1 MSVFYYEPFYDIER
15 FIDDAFGARSP
26 RSSAA
31 DPQRQAAQRSIANTT
46 NEAPRAL
53 KPRMDLHEDA
63 GQNIVTATFEFP
75 GVKKEDVQLEFHNGR
90 LTVSAENKISEEHNE
105 NGYAVRERR
114 YGKWSRTLQLP
125 TGTRDE
131 DIKASMQDGIL
142 TVAFPKT
149 SPEAAQKKITVN

>member
-1 MSVFYYEPFYDIER
+1 
-15 FIDDAFGARSP
+15 
-26 RSSAA
+26 
-31 DPQRQAAQRSIANTT
+31 
-46 NEAPRAL
+46 
-53 KPRMDLHEDA
+53 MDLHEDA

-125 TGTRDE
+125 TGTRVSRDLFEECEQNVLTMAVGRGHQGLDARRHPHCNIPE
-131 DIKASMQDGIL
+131 DVPRGGAEEDYRQLNGGRSRLSSMDLHRIC
-142 TVAFPKT
+142 TVA
-149 SPEAAQKKITVN
+149 